1 MTFATPPNDLAL
13 LQTINQAWRHP
24 LLDPIMRL
32 ASSETFGVLI
42 GGILLADVWR
52 RYGKTRALGL
62 LLAALL
68 CLGAVDG
75 SVHAFKDFFG
85 RVRPLNALSEVHYF
99 EDGRWQITAHTEP
112 TKDQGVSYPSSHAAN
127 SMALSVV
134 LFWFWAPGR
143 PWILGVPLLVGY
155 SRVYLGKHYPTD
167 VLGGWLFGAVAALVI
182 IQLSLWGVHEI
193 SRRRREQTSSRPYNT
208 ATHN

>member
-1 MTFATPPNDLAL
+1 
-13 LQTINQAWRHP
+13 
-24 LLDPIMRL
+24 
-32 ASSETFGVLI
+32 
-42 GGILLADVWR
+42 
-52 RYGKTRALGL
+52 
-62 LLAALL
+62 
-68 CLGAVDG
+68 
-75 SVHAFKDFFG
+75 
-85 RVRPLNALSEVHYF
+85 
-99 EDGRWQITAHTEP
+99 
-112 TKDQGVSYPSSHAAN
+112 
-127 SMALSVV
+127 
-134 LFWFWAPGR
+134 APGR